1 MAQEFQIDEPQH
13 VVWVRCW
20 GPLTDHDILS
30 HQAALRADPRF
41 RPEFSQLVD
50 TRAVTEVEVSAR
62 VMWQLGQSQLFAP
75 SARRA
80 YVVSRDVLFGLVR
93 MYGLYQGLRGRA
105 EIRAFRTRA
114 EAVAW
119 LEVDDPEAQPA
130 GATESDHST

>member
-1 MAQEFQIDEPQH
+1 MAQEFQLDEIQRM
-13 VVWVRCW
+13 VWVRCW
-20 GPLTDHDILS
+20 GALTDQDILT
-30 HQAALRADPRF
+30 HQTALRADPRF
-41 RPEFSQLVD
+41 RPEFYQLVD

-75 SARRA
+75 NSRRA

-105 EIRAFRTRA
+105 EVRAFRTRA

-130 GATESDHST
+130 ETPESAHGT

>member
-1 MAQEFQIDEPQH
+1 MAQEFQLDDRQH
-13 VVWVRCW
+13 VVWVRCS
-20 GPLTDHDILS
+20 GVLTDQDILS

-41 RPEFSQLVD
+41 QPEFSQLVD

-80 YVVSRDVLFGLVR
+80 YVVSRDVMFGLVR

-105 EIRAFRTRA
+105 EVRAFRSRD

-119 LEVDDPEAQPA
+119 LEVDDPEAEPA
-130 GATESDHST
+130 ASSIQGQRD